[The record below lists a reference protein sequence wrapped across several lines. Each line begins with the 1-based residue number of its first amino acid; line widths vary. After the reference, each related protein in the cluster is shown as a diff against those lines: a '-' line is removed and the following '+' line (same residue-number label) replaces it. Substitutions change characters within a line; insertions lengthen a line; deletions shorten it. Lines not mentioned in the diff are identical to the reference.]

1 MDIQN
6 QIQNCLKAIKTVLV
20 LVDFV
25 REEKLRDEFKAKVER
40 IKLDL
45 EGQKKEHE
53 KTEFEIAVIGP
64 EKNGRSTLINS
75 WMKFSLLPV
84 GLCRCTLTFV
94 EIRSCKE
101 DSEQWLALF
110 LLKKIFFNYLI

>member
-1 MDIQN
+1 MDIEN
-6 QIQNCLKAIKTVLV
+6 QIQNCLKAIKTLLV

-25 REEKLRDEFKAKVER
+25 REEKLRDEFKTKVER
-40 IKLDL
+40 IKLDF
-45 EGQKKEHE
+45 EDQKKKHE
-53 KTEFEIAVIGP
+53 KTEFEIAVVGL
-64 EKNGRSTLINS
+64 EKSGRSTLINS

-84 GLCRCTLTFV
+84 DFCRCTLTFV

-110 LLKKIFFNYLI
+110 LSKKIF